1 MSTGIMVLVAAL
13 LGVLVGAWSTYAFL
27 YTERQREREVI
38 LPDLDEETQ
47 VLASSI
53 LDAIPQDYIIVDRDN
68 EVERASTRAYSY
80 GIVRN
85 NRIVREQMMALVEA
99 TRQDGLIHVEEVHM
113 SRSLLEEQLESRLMT
128 RCAPMSAGR
137 VLLLFEDNTAQL
149 RLEETRRDFTANV
162 SHELKT
168 PIGAISLLAETLHD
182 NAEDPEAVR
191 HFSDRLNK
199 EATRL
204 GQLVQDIIEL
214 SRLQAGD
221 ALSTSDLVSI
231 DDVVA
236 EAVDR
241 MRIEAED
248 RGIRIVSGGTPGLV
262 VYGDRKLL
270 TTAVRNLLDNAARYS
285 RRNTQVSVGV
295 TNHDGLVSIAVVDQ
309 GDGIVPAQRERI
321 FERFYRGDQSR
332 SRDNG
337 GSGLGLAIVKHVVSD
352 HGGRV
357 TLWSAPGQGSTFTIL
372 LPEAAYPQGSQPAVT
387 VGAHDETDGNK

>member
-1 MSTGIMVLVAAL
+1 MPAGLLVLVAAL
-13 LGVLVGAWSTYAFL
+13 LGVLVGSWATYAFL
-27 YTERQREREVI
+27 YTERQRRREVI
-38 LPDLDEETQ
+38 YPPASEDIH
-47 VLASSI
+47 VLATSI
-53 LDAIPQDYIIVDRDN
+53 LDAIPQDYIILDRDN
-68 EVERASTRAYSY
+68 RVERASTRAYSY
-80 GIVRN
+80 GIVREDQ
-85 NRIVREQMMALVEA
+85 IVRNQMRDIVTA
-99 TRQDGLIHVEEVHM
+99 TRQDGLIHVQEIRM
-113 SRSLLEEQLESRLMT
+113 SRSMLEQELESRLVT
-128 RCAPMSAGR
+128 RCSPMSAGR
-137 VLLLFEDNTAQL
+137 ILLLFEDNTAQS

-191 HFSDRLNK
+191 HFSERLSK
-199 EATRL
+199 EASRL

-231 DDVVA
+231 DDVVS
-236 EAVDR
+236 ESVDR

-248 RGIRIVSGGTPGLV
+248 RGIRLVSGGVHGLT

-270 TTAVRNLLDNAARYS
+270 VTAVRNLLDNAVRYS
-285 RRNTQVSVGV
+285 HRNTQVSLGV
-295 TNHDGLVSIAVVDQ
+295 SLRDGLVSLAVVDQ
-309 GDGIVPAQRERI
+309 GEGIVPEQRERI

-332 SRDNG
+332 SRESG
-337 GSGLGLAIVKHVVSD
+337 GSGLGLSIVKHVVAD

-372 LPEAAYPQGSQPAVT
+372 LPEAAKPPVVSPPVEAT
-387 VGAHDETDGNK
+387 ERSH